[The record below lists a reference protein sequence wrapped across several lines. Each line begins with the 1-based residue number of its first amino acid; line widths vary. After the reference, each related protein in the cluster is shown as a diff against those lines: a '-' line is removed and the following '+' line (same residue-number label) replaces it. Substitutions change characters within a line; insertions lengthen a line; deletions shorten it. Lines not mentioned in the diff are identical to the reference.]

1 MERLGKTP
9 DPKKMP
15 LRREDF
21 PYEVQT
27 AFFIHD
33 VLPDIWDGA
42 GGNYFGK
49 NWSALGTILDV
60 YEVENSKD
68 VILFLRYIDSLT
80 ISKKND
86 ELQKDRKREERKQ
99 HGGAIIKPPKL
110 K

>member
-15 LRREDF
+15 LRNEDF

-27 AFFIHD
+27 AFFIHNI
-33 VLPDIWDGA
+33 LPDIWDGA

-99 HGGAIIKPPKL
+99 RGVNINPPKL
-110 K
+110 R